1 MYRAEFMRN
10 ALVMAGLGGLVVRSE
25 WLIKYWRSSAQP
37 PVTQG
42 VEWLVPEE
50 AV

>member
-1 MYRAEFMRN
+1 
-10 ALVMAGLGGLVVRSE
+10 MAGLGGE
-25 WLIKYWRSSAQP
+25 KDWLIKYWRTNAQP

>member
-1 MYRAEFMRN
+1 
-10 ALVMAGLGGLVVRSE
+10 MAGLGGVQP
-25 WLIKYWRSSAQP
+25 WLMKYWRSSAQP
-37 PVTQG
+37 PETQG